1 MMYQINQH
9 GFAQGVE
16 NMGTKYK
23 KELMNALL
31 TGRPRKGSF
40 HAQNAIQG
48 ADLSQ
53 GGDIIVK
60 TIRLRY
66 QHLKGWIEEQ
76 ESLKVRP

>member
-1 MMYQINQH
+1 
-9 GFAQGVE
+9 
-16 NMGTKYK
+16 MGTKF
-23 KELMNALL
+23 KEELTNALL

-40 HAQNAIQG
+40 HSDRAIQG
-48 ADLSQ
+48 ADPSE

-76 ESLKVRP
+76 ENLKVGP